1 MPHELRAFDYVF
13 HIDASSLNGYKPRK
27 LVVPNRPQI
36 ESLIDMYPSTCLFLL
51 RHPDRTTV
59 YQEIKETMKLVSSIN
74 DPSNGHSFENRTA
87 GRLWYSHLQWQ
98 GFKDTWPMVET
109 RMFLR
114 RVHGCA
120 DVDEALGAIFDKL
133 MERGLHRDQN
143 VITVVA
149 PPYLPHSLQ
158 RERVKVLRQNLWFA
172 NCSAQRAR
180 QIVYR
185 R

>member
-1 MPHELRAFDYVF
+1 
-13 HIDASSLNGYKPRK
+13 
-27 LVVPNRPQI
+27 
-36 ESLIDMYPSTCLFLL
+36 MYPSTCLFLL

-87 GRLWYSHLQWQ
+87 GRLWSSHLQWQ

-149 PPYLPHSLQ
+149 PPYLPNSLQ
-158 RERVKVLRQNLWFA
+158 RDSQYSPAAPRAPKRGAFQNRGRQGKLFLD
-172 NCSAQRAR
+172 
-180 QIVYR
+180 IF
-185 R
+185 